1 MTRFSAV
8 EISRLLRQPH
18 QPTEEQRAIIEAPL
32 EPVLVVAGAGSG
44 KTETMAARVVYL
56 VANGLVEPDQVLG
69 LTFTRKAA
77 GELRERVTVRLR
89 HLDRVLPG
97 SVTAQGALDLVRP
110 TISTYNSYA
119 ASLVGDHVLRIGIEP
134 GARVLGEA
142 AQWQLASDVVEH
154 WGEDLATDA
163 AVSTVVAA
171 VRSLDGALNE
181 HVLTPDEARRRIRD
195 LIDTIT
201 ETPAGD
207 RPRAPYAKVIALVDS
222 LEERL
227 RVLDVVDAYR
237 RRKRSEEALDFGDQV
252 ALAERLAREVPAV
265 RDGERARF
273 RVVLLDEYQDTSV
286 VQARLLHQ
294 LFDDGH
300 PVMAVGD
307 PQQSIYG
314 WRGASAGGLERFRD
328 EFRRS
333 AESGSSARA
342 RRLTLSVSWRN
353 DQAVLDVANAVS
365 AELRTAGHAV
375 GDPPLRA
382 RPAAGAGEVR
392 AHYAENEAA
401 EAAAIAEFVAARWRP
416 SSRRGGQV
424 TSPVTAAVLCRK
436 RAQFSAI
443 REALR
448 ARGIPVE
455 VVGLGGLLTSPE
467 VTDLVAALQAAH
479 DPSRG
484 DALMRLLTGPRLRL
498 GAADLHAL
506 ADWSSELVGA
516 RSGSSGLEGDVVDDR
531 SIVDALEDLPRS
543 GWTSRQG
550 RTLSAAAHERLADL
564 ATALRLLREHAYL
577 SLPELVAEA
586 ERLLRLDIEVS
597 ARPGLGAGRGR
608 ANLDAFRGV
617 AADFAG
623 DSPLPTLG
631 AFLAW
636 LEAAEREERGLDRPV
651 ADPDPDAVQLIT
663 VHGAKGLEWDVVVVA
678 GLSDGV
684 FPAIRTLGASG
695 PRDSGWLTGLGTLPY
710 PLRGDAGDLPVFAY
724 RDAGSPKE
732 LELRREQF
740 VVDAGAHQLR
750 EERRLAY
757 VAVTRARHHLLLTG
771 SYWRDAT
778 TAHPAA
784 LFLSELVEAGLVVAD
799 GNLDGPT
806 EARPEPPSGADL
818 PRWPRPDAPGG
829 RRDAL
834 ERAADA
840 VRTRLGTTTVL
851 VGAGG
856 SDAAGVDERTRDVV
870 LLLEERRR
878 RATPDPGVEL
888 PAHLSASA
896 VVRLAADPQAFA
908 GALRRPVPLEPSP
921 QARRGT
927 RFHAWVESHF
937 AAPALV
943 DLEDLPG
950 SDDDAD
956 LPTADDRSLRES
968 FLRSPW
974 ADRVPVSVEV
984 DIETP
989 VAGYVLRSRIDAV
1002 FPDPDAPT
1010 LPSAAVPSAAVPP
1023 GSVPSAAV
1031 PSGSVRSAPVPSGT
1045 GTTRR
1050 PVVVVDWKTGRPPA
1064 DPEAMRARELQL
1076 AVYRL
1081 AWSRW
1086 TGTPLEHVRA
1096 AFFYVAAGETVYP
1109 QRLLDEQEIEAF
1121 LTAVTEAAPDGQ
1133 NVSRK
1138 ENLGTT
1144 SPA

>member
-1 MTRFSAV
+1 
-8 EISRLLRQPH
+8 
-18 QPTEEQRAIIEAPL
+18 
-32 EPVLVVAGAGSG
+32 
-44 KTETMAARVVYL
+44 
-56 VANGLVEPDQVLG
+56 
-69 LTFTRKAA
+69 
-77 GELRERVTVRLR
+77 
-89 HLDRVLPG
+89 
-97 SVTAQGALDLVRP
+97 
-110 TISTYNSYA
+110 
-119 ASLVGDHVLRIGIEP
+119 
-134 GARVLGEA
+134 
-142 AQWQLASDVVEH
+142 
-154 WGEDLATDA
+154 
-163 AVSTVVAA
+163 
-171 VRSLDGALNE
+171 DGALNE
-181 HVLTPDEARRRIRD
+181 HVLTPAEARTRIRD
-195 LIDTIT
+195 IIDTIL
-201 ETPAGD
+201 ETPAGE
-207 RPRAPYAKVIALVDS
+207 PARAPYAKVRDLVAN
-222 LEERL
+222 LEERV

-237 RRKRSEEALDFGDQV
+237 LRKRADEALDFGDQV

-265 RDGERARF
+265 GESERARF

-294 LFDDGH
+294 LFGDGH

-328 EFRRS
+328 QFRR
-333 AESGSSARA
+333 AVEDGPSARA

-365 AELRTAGHAV
+365 AELRAAGHAV

-392 AHYAENEAA
+392 AHYAETEAA
-401 EAAAIAEFVAARWRP
+401 EAAAIAEFVVGRWRAT
-416 SSRRGGQV
+416 SRRGGHV
-424 TSPVTAAVLCRK
+424 TPPVTAAVLCRK

-448 ARGIPVE
+448 GRGVPVE

-484 DALMRLLTGPRLRL
+484 DALMRLLTGPRLQL

-516 RSGSSGLEGDVVDDR
+516 HTGTIGREGDVVDDR
-531 SIVDALEDLPRS
+531 SIVDALEDLPRR
-543 GWTSRQG
+543 GWTSHQG
-550 RTLSAAAHERLADL
+550 RTLSTAAHDRLADL
-564 ATALRLLREHAYL
+564 AVALRLLREHAYL

-651 ADPDPDAVQLIT
+651 AEPDPDAVQLIT
-663 VHGAKGLEWDVVVVA
+663 VHGAKGLEWDVVAVA

-684 FPAIRTLGASG
+684 FPAIRTLGAGG
-695 PRDSGWLTGLGTLPY
+695 PRDSGWLTGVGTLPY
-710 PLRGDAGDLPVFAY
+710 PLRGDAGDLPAFAY
-724 RDAGSPKE
+724 QGAGSPKE
-732 LELRREQF
+732 LDLRREQF
-740 VVDAGAHQLR
+740 VVDAGEHQLR

-757 VAVTRARHHLLLTG
+757 VAVTRARRHLLLTG

-778 TAHPAA
+778 TAHRPAI
-784 LFLSELVEAGLVVAD
+784 FLSELVEAGLVAVD
-799 GNLDGPT
+799 GDLDGPI

-818 PRWPRPDAPGG
+818 PTWPRPDAPDG
-829 RRDAL
+829 RRAAL
-834 ERAADA
+834 ERAAAA
-840 VRTRLGTTTVL
+840 VRRRLGTTAGPE
-851 VGAGG
+851 GAGAVGRTPGTDGVPG
-856 SDAAGVDERTRDVV
+856 SDGTGGDAGPDSAGGADERTRDVD
-870 LLLEERRR
+870 LLLAERRR

-956 LPTADDRSLRES
+956 LPTADDRVLRDS
-968 FLRSPW
+968 FLRSAW
-974 ADRVPVSVEV
+974 ADREPVAVEV

-1002 FPDPDAPT
+1002 FPDPDAPG
-1010 LPSAAVPSAAVPP
+1010 VPP
-1023 GSVPSAAV
+1023 G
-1031 PSGSVRSAPVPSGT
+1031 T
-1045 GTTRR
+1045 EQTTR
-1050 PVVVVDWKTGRPPA
+1050 PVVVVDWKTGRPPVE
-1064 DPEAMRARELQL
+1064 PEAMRARELQL

-1086 TGTPLEHVRA
+1086 TGTPLEDVRA
-1096 AFFYVAAGETVYP
+1096 AFFYVASGETVYP
-1109 QRLLDEQEIEAF
+1109 ERLLDEQEIESF
-1121 LTAVTEAAPDGQ
+1121 LTAVTEAEPDRQ
-1133 NVSRK
+1133 NVSR
-1138 ENLGTT
+1138 
-1144 SPA
+1144 

>member
-18 QPTEEQRAIIEAPL
+18 QPTEEQQAIIEAPL

-89 HLDRVLPG
+89 HLDRALPG

-195 LIDTIT
+195 LIDTIVA
-201 ETPAGD
+201 TPAGD
-207 RPRAPYAKVIALVDS
+207 RPRAPYAKVLALVVS

-237 RRKRSEEALDFGDQV
+237 RRKRADEALDFGDQV
-252 ALAERLAREVPAV
+252 ALAEQLARDVPAV
-265 RDGERARF
+265 REGERARF
-273 RVVLLDEYQDTSV
+273 RAVLLDEYQDTSV

-294 LFDDGH
+294 LFGDGH

-328 EFRRS
+328 QFSRTTPD
-333 AESGSSARA
+333 GARERA
-342 RRLTLSVSWRN
+342 QRLSLSVSWRN

-365 AELRTAGHAV
+365 AELRTAGRDV
-375 GDPPLRA
+375 SDPPLRA
-382 RPAAGAGEVR
+382 RPGAGPGEVR

-401 EAAAIAEFVAARWRP
+401 ESAAIAEFVAGRWRP
-416 SSRRGGQV
+416 TSRRGGRV
-424 TSPVTAAVLCRK
+424 APPVTAAVLCRK
-436 RAQFSAI
+436 RAQFPAI

-448 ARGIPVE
+448 SRGIPVE

-467 VTDLVAALQAAH
+467 VTDLVAALQTAH

-516 RSGSSGLEGDVVDDR
+516 RPAQVELEGDVVDDR
-531 SIVDALEDLPRS
+531 SIVDALEELPRA
-543 GWTSRQG
+543 GWTSRHG
-550 RTLSAAAHERLADL
+550 RAFSAAAQDRLADL
-564 ATALRLLREHAYL
+564 ATALRLLREHTYL

-608 ANLDAFRGV
+608 SNLDAFRGV

-663 VHGAKGLEWDVVVVA
+663 VHGAKGLEWDVVAVA

-684 FPAIRTLGASG
+684 FPAIRALGPNG

-710 PLRGDAGDLPVFAY
+710 PLRGDAGDLPAFAY
-724 RDAGSPKE
+724 QGAGSPKE
-732 LELRREQF
+732 LDLRREQF
-740 VVDAGAHQLR
+740 VVDSGAHQLR

-757 VAVTRARHHLLLTG
+757 VAVTRARRHLLLTG
-771 SYWRDAT
+771 SYWREAT
-778 TAHPAA
+778 TAHPPAV
-784 LFLSELVEAGLVVAD
+784 FLSELVEAGLLTVD
-799 GNLDGPT
+799 GSLEGPT

-818 PRWPRPDAPGG
+818 PFWPRPDAPDG
-829 RRDAL
+829 RRAAL

-840 VRTRLGTTTVL
+840 VRSHLVDPSEPRDTTGTTGTAGTPATTGTSGATVTP
-851 VGAGG
+851 VTPGTPVTTGT
-856 SDAAGVDERTRDVV
+856 DQRTRDVE
-870 LLLEERRR
+870 LLLAERHRQT
-878 RATPDPGVEL
+878 APDPGVEL

-896 VVRLAADPQAFA
+896 VVRLSADPEAFA

-927 RFHAWVESHF
+927 RFHAWVESHY

-950 SDDDAD
+950 PDDDAD
-956 LPTADDRSLRES
+956 RTTPDEHVLRES

-974 ADRVPVSVEV
+974 ADRVPVAVEV

-1002 FPDPDAPT
+1002 FPDPDR
-1010 LPSAAVPSAAVPP
+1010 
-1023 GSVPSAAV
+1023 
-1031 PSGSVRSAPVPSGT
+1031 SGSASGT
-1045 GTTRR
+1045 DRTTR
-1050 PVVVVDWKTGRPPA
+1050 PVVVVDWKTGRPPTDA
-1064 DPEAMRARELQL
+1064 DSARSRELQL

-1086 TGTPLEHVRA
+1086 TATPLDDVRA
-1096 AFFYVAAGETVYP
+1096 AFFYVTTGETVYP
-1109 QRLLDEQEIEAF
+1109 ERLLGEQEIEAF
-1121 LTAVTEAAPDGQ
+1121 LTDVTAP
-1133 NVSRK
+1133 
-1138 ENLGTT
+1138 E
-1144 SPA
+1144 SPVPR

>member
-1 MTRFSAV
+1 MTRFSAG
-8 EISRLLRQPH
+8 EISALLRQSH
-18 QPTEEQRAIIEAPL
+18 RPTTEQQAIIEAPL

-56 VANGLVEPDQVLG
+56 VANGLVEPGQVLG

-77 GELRERVTVRLR
+77 GELRERVMVRLR

-97 SVTAQGALDLVRP
+97 AVTAQGALDLARP
-110 TISTYNSYA
+110 TIATYNSYA

-142 AQWQLASDVVEH
+142 AQWQLASDVVGH
-154 WGEDLATDA
+154 WGEDLATEA

-181 HVLTPDEARRRIRD
+181 HVLTPAQARARIRD
-195 LIDTIT
+195 LIATIV
-201 ETPAGD
+201 ETPAGE
-207 RPRAPYAKVIALVDS
+207 PARAPYAKVRDLVAT
-222 LEERL
+222 LEERV

-237 RRKRSEEALDFGDQV
+237 RRKRADEALDFGDQV

-294 LFDDGH
+294 LFGDGH

-328 EFRRS
+328 QFRRVV
-333 AESGSSARA
+333 EDGSSVRA

-353 DQAVLDVANAVS
+353 DHAVLDVANAVS
-365 AELRTAGHAV
+365 AELRGAGHAV

-392 AHYAENEAA
+392 AHYAETESA
-401 EAAAIAEFVAARWRP
+401 EAAAIAEFVAGRWRAT
-416 SSRRGGQV
+416 SRRGGQV
-424 TSPVTAAVLCRK
+424 TPPVTAAVLCRK
-436 RAQFSAI
+436 RAQFPAI

-448 ARGIPVE
+448 AQGVPVE

-467 VTDLVAALQAAH
+467 VTDLIAALQAAH

-484 DALMRLLTGPRLRL
+484 DALMRLLTGPRLQL

-516 RSGSSGLEGDVVDDR
+516 RTGATGLEGDVVDDR
-531 SIVDALEDLPRS
+531 SIVDALEGLPRR
-543 GWTSRQG
+543 GWTSHQG
-550 RTLSAAAHERLADL
+550 RTLSPAAHERLADL
-564 ATALRLLREHAYL
+564 ATALRLVREHTYL

-651 ADPDPDAVQLIT
+651 AEPDPDAVQLIT

-684 FPAIRTLGASG
+684 FPAIRTLGAGG

-710 PLRGDAGDLPVFAY
+710 PLRGDAGDLPAFAY
-724 RDAGSPKE
+724 QGASSPKE
-732 LELRREQF
+732 LDLRREQF
-740 VVDAGAHQLR
+740 VVDAGEHQLR

-757 VAVTRARHHLLLTG
+757 VAVTRARRHLLLTG

-778 TAHPAA
+778 TAHRPAI
-784 LFLSELVEAGLVVAD
+784 FLSELVEAGLVAVD
-799 GNLDGPT
+799 GGLDGPT

-818 PRWPRPDAPGG
+818 PTWPRPDAPDG
-829 RRDAL
+829 RRAAL
-834 ERAADA
+834 ERAAYA
-840 VRTRLGTTTVL
+840 VRSRLGTSAGPE
-851 VGAGG
+851 GAGG
-856 SDAAGVDERTRDVV
+856 ADDRTRDVD
-870 LLLEERRR
+870 LLLAERRR

-908 GALRRPVPLEPSP
+908 AALRRPVPLEPSA

-956 LPTADDRSLRES
+956 LPVADDRSLRDS

-974 ADRVPVSVEV
+974 ADRTPVAVEV
-984 DIETP
+984 DIETS

-1002 FPDPDAPT
+1002 FPDPD
-1010 LPSAAVPSAAVPP
+1010 LPDLPP
-1023 GSVPSAAV
+1023 RTERAN
-1031 PSGSVRSAPVPSGT
+1031 
-1045 GTTRR
+1045 R
-1050 PVVVVDWKTGRPPA
+1050 PVVVVDWKTGRPPV
-1064 DPEAMRARELQL
+1064 DPESMRARELQL

-1086 TGTPLEHVRA
+1086 TGTPLEDVRA
-1096 AFFYVAAGETVYP
+1096 AFFYVAVGETVYP
-1109 QRLLDEQEIEAF
+1109 ERLLDEQEIEAF
-1121 LTAVTEAAPDGQ
+1121 LTAVTEAEAEPDRQ
-1133 NVSRK
+1133 NVSR
-1138 ENLGTT
+1138 
-1144 SPA
+1144 

>member
-18 QPTEEQRAIIEAPL
+18 QPTTEQQAIIEAPL

-89 HLDRVLPG
+89 HLDHVLPG
-97 SVTAQGALDLVRP
+97 SVTEQGALDLVRP

-195 LIDTIT
+195 LIDTIA

-207 RPRAPYAKVIALVDS
+207 RPRAPYAKVLALVAS

-237 RRKRSEEALDFGDQV
+237 RRKRADEALDFGDQV

-265 RDGERARF
+265 REGERARF

-294 LFDDGH
+294 LFGDGH

-328 EFRRS
+328 QFSR
-333 AESGSSARA
+333 AVADGARDRA
-342 RRLTLSVSWRN
+342 QRLSLSVSWRN

-365 AELRTAGHAV
+365 SELRATQLTQRTQRTV
-375 GDPPLRA
+375 SDPPLRA
-382 RPAAGAGEVR
+382 RPGAGPGEVR

-401 EAAAIAEFVAARWRP
+401 EAAVIAEFVAGRWRP
-416 SSRRGGQV
+416 TSRRGGQV
-424 TSPVTAAVLCRK
+424 RPPVTAAVLCRK
-436 RAQFSAI
+436 RAQFPAI

-516 RSGSSGLEGDVVDDR
+516 RPVPVELEGDVVDDR
-531 SIVDALEDLPRS
+531 SIVDALEELPRV
-543 GWTSRQG
+543 GWTSHRG
-550 RTLSAAAHERLADL
+550 RTFSAAAHDRLADL
-564 ATALRLLREHAYL
+564 ATALRLLREHTYL

-597 ARPGLGAGRGR
+597 ARPGLGSGRGR

-663 VHGAKGLEWDVVVVA
+663 VHGAKGLEWDVVAVA

-684 FPAIRTLGASG
+684 FPSIRALGANG

-710 PLRGDAGDLPVFAY
+710 PLRGDADDLPAFAY
-724 RDAGSPKE
+724 QGAGSPKE
-732 LELRREQF
+732 LDLRREQF
-740 VVDAGAHQLR
+740 VVDAGEHQLR

-757 VAVTRARHHLLLTG
+757 VAVTRARRHLLLTG
-771 SYWRDAT
+771 SYWREAT
-778 TAHPAA
+778 TAHPPAV
-784 LFLSELVEAGLVVAD
+784 FLAELVEAGLVTVD
-799 GNLDGPT
+799 GSLEGPT

-818 PRWPRPDAPGG
+818 PTWPRPDRLDG
-829 RRDAL
+829 RRAAL

-840 VRTRLGTTTVL
+840 VRRHLGDTADTTDSAVTTDSV
-851 VGAGG
+851 VTTDPAASTEEPAGATGTA
-856 SDAAGVDERTRDVV
+856 DADERTRDVE
-870 LLLEERRR
+870 LLLAERRR
-878 RATPDPGVEL
+878 QAAPDPGVEL

-896 VVRLAADPQAFA
+896 VVRLSADPQAFA
-908 GALRRPVPLEPSP
+908 DALRRPVPLEPSP

-927 RFHAWVESHF
+927 RFHAWVESHY

-943 DLEDLPG
+943 DLDDLPG
-950 SDDDAD
+950 PDDDAD
-956 LPTADDRSLRES
+956 LTTPDEQGLREG
-968 FLRSPW
+968 FLQSPW
-974 ADRVPVSVEV
+974 ADRVPVAVEV

-1002 FPDPDAPT
+1002 FPDPDAPA
-1010 LPSAAVPSAAVPP
+1010 PPP
-1023 GSVPSAAV
+1023 GSD
-1031 PSGSVRSAPVPSGT
+1031 R
-1045 GTTRR
+1045 TTR
-1050 PVVVVDWKTGRPPA
+1050 PVVVVDWKTGRRPVDA
-1064 DPEAMRARELQL
+1064 ESARSRELQL

-1086 TGTPLEHVRA
+1086 TGTPLEDVRA

-1109 QRLLDEQEIEAF
+1109 QRLLGEQEIEAF
-1121 LTAVTEAAPDGQ
+1121 LTSVTAPEG
-1133 NVSRK
+1133 S
-1138 ENLGTT
+1138 
-1144 SPA
+1144 SPQ